1 MGEILGQLAVEM
13 VVFAVIFL
21 AVVIFATYRAKK
33 NTGTCEF
40 APVGEEIENGHLYEW
55 LAEHK
60 RLCKILANESIATL
74 TQRQLLTDLGE
85 QNFDEKFV
93 KSEQISH
100 TQIADENFCKICTQN
115 LKPELALAFYKIVGI
130 EDVCVFVCQR
140 DELEQ
145 LQDMAD
151 EIGEIIEVCD

>member
-21 AVVIFATYRAKK
+21 VVVAFATYRAKK
-33 NTGTCEF
+33 NTHEF
-40 APVGEEIENGHLYEW
+40 VPIGEETENGHLYEW

-60 RLCKILANESIATL
+60 KMCKILANKDIFTL
-74 TQRQLLTDLGE
+74 TQKQLVVALGE
-85 QNFDEKFV
+85 ENFTDEFV

-100 TQIADENFCKICTQN
+100 TQIADENFCKICAQN

-130 EDVCVFVCQR
+130 EDICVFVCEC
-140 DELEQ
+140 DELTQ